1 MKFINRPKRL
11 VVPQKDK
18 IIFLDWPLIEKAIF
32 LFNRQ
37 IKNLPKFDTIFVLV
51 RGGMVPATMLSHR
64 LKIRKLVFYQGIKTC
79 SNKPHD
85 YGDFYCDS
93 LPKLVPGG
101 KYLIVEDIIF
111 EGDTVNSA
119 VDYIKESG
127 GSCVGICSL
136 VIDENLRII
145 QAGSANSIPLICAYE
160 CENLKWIRFPWEL
173 KLQAEKNPSI

>member
-1 MKFINRPKRL
+1 
-11 VVPQKDK
+11 
-18 IIFLDWPLIEKAIF
+18 
-32 LFNRQ
+32 
-37 IKNLPKFDTIFVLV
+37 
-51 RGGMVPATMLSHR
+51 MVPATMLSHR
-64 LKIRKLVFYQGIKTC
+64 LKIRKLVFYQGIKTR

-93 LPKLVPGG
+93 LPKIISGC

-119 VDYIKESG
+119 VNYIKKSG
-127 GSCVGICSL
+127 GICIGVCSL

-145 QAGSANSIPLICAYE
+145 PAGSTNSTPLICAYQ

-173 KLQAEKNPSI
+173 KIKNEKSPRI